1 MFLFRIRDAHGKL
14 QEPRARTRDDDALD
28 APLCAQRHKEDRKEC
43 VVRDA
48 HAALQFIVVGRL
60 EDGDVQIR
68 RRHDR
73 QRAGHDADIA
83 RKARQLGCV
92 KVPDRAD
99 ERRRGKDLPQN
110 DRRERAEQRDGHEVV
125 GRFLAALAVGSKFL
139 RQNRHRRDA
148 QRVAHRRKEIE
159 RRVIRRGV
167 EVRVDAG
174 AEDIG
179 LHHFAHHAEE
189 LGKQRQQKDEADCAR
204 RADARFIL
212 LFRIVLRVLHGMF
225 PRFLHDR
232 ADHFLV
238 RVELARKLGHMRF
251 DALHLLLAR
260 FEHTPGLGQEELRR
274 EVLLRAQLVEP
285 HGV

>member
-28 APLCAQRHKEDRKEC
+28 APLCAQRHKEDRKER

-92 KVPDRAD
+92 KIPDRAD
-99 ERRRGKDLPQN
+99 KRRRGKDLPQN
-110 DRRERAEQRDGHEVV
+110 DRRERAEQRDGQQVV
-125 GRFLAALAVGSKFL
+125 GRFLAALAVGGEFL

-159 RRVIRRGV
+159 RRVVGRGV

-189 LGKQRQQKDEADCAR
+189 LGKQRQQKDEADRAR

-212 LFRIVLRVLHGMF
+212 LFRIVLRVLHDMF

-251 DALHLLLAR
+251 DALHLFLAR
-260 FEHTPGLGQEELRR
+260 FEHTLGLGHKELRR

>member
-1 MFLFRIRDAHGKL
+1 M
-14 QEPRARTRDDDALD
+14 
-28 APLCAQRHKEDRKEC
+28 
-43 VVRDA
+43 
-48 HAALQFIVVGRL
+48 VGRL

-73 QRAGHDADIA
+73 QRAGHDANIA
-83 RKARQLGCV
+83 RKARQLGRV
-92 KVPDRAD
+92 KIPDRAD

-110 DRRERAEQRDGHEVV
+110 DRRERAEQRDRQQVV

-139 RQNRHRRDA
+139 RQDRHRRDA
-148 QRVAHRRKEIE
+148 QRVAHRREKIE

-174 AEDIG
+174 AKDIG
-179 LHHFAHHAEE
+179 LHHLAHHAEE
-189 LGKQRQQKDEADCAR
+189 LGKQRQQKDEADRAR

-260 FEHTPGLGQEELRR
+260 FEHTLGLGQEEFRR